1 MTSISQQPN
10 TPVQTSVSGP
20 QSVARKQSPSVPQ
33 GLISAAPAVGRFS
46 YAAAATK
53 SSVAP
58 NASVSSNMATAI
70 EGSMHLRSGN
80 GEAIAPVNGNVP
92 TIAAIPLL
100 EASAGM
106 NGNTTLPAPD
116 HNRTPSFTVTP
127 SGINGG
133 PLGGPPNKTI
143 NIQFG
148 STNVGGS
155 PAPDASPALADSSP
169 ANLGFAGS
177 VNPRNISPQPS
188 PSPIPQP
195 SISGGRPPSSLQNQ
209 SNGLVFGQS
218 GPETNDPSVNS
229 FQTLLHENRTLTVK
243 QRPLRG
249 MAPNSFVP
257 GGPLPPNLR
266 RESSQS
272 SHGDMSNHGAPGGA
286 ARGSFPMQAGRSAR
300 GGFQGQQYAQQMS
313 YSPQQNYRTQ
323 PNQRMPTF
331 QARPPPFPNSPN
343 LAARS
348 PALMNANPATPQVQ
362 QMQMVPGM
370 PSQQFGYHGH
380 QGYPQVNRHV
390 SSSTPPPIR
399 GKAGKGKGRGR
410 RASNFNNS
418 KRDWDRS
425 AAQRNEPT
433 PRLSDPAFLVSP
445 QQLPFDLSPQ
455 SGNFEKVLTGKKQAY
470 HVQFQHDPSL
480 QAMYQQQWM
489 QQSQQMQGYPPPASP
504 RTNYA
509 QGPGPQFM
517 QQQFSNQGQHL
528 QQAQP
533 MSRNPSQVS
542 ASERP
547 PSSLGQLPTPSI
559 PTVSGHP
566 HITSRATSSPAS
578 KPNFILPPKKSAAIA
593 IKNEDG
599 VVQPVT
605 KPSPAISARATPSPV
620 KAATPPVP
628 DSRSRSVSAAGAS
641 DARTDSMNE
650 KSGEEKRKAM
660 QDAVAKKIAEDAKLK
675 QDKEDAEKEA
685 LKEKDEAKV
694 MEKEAVQ
701 VEQEAEIMAEDPAP
715 ATVEAEVLE
724 ESGRQAPEAA
734 EPLTVEHEQEKAAVS
749 IETGEPEDEDEFEK
763 LARQLEAEEAARE
776 EVERQ
781 KEAAYQAKKQA
792 EREAQKQKEEDEE
805 AAYYA
810 NMKQAEREAEAAEE
824 ARQRK
829 KAEVLDGEDHNKT
842 LEALKVED
850 APTPLSNDSPAMQT
864 PIASGTA
871 TPVSD
876 GSMGPPVKSAAAGR
890 RAPPAALTLETSKQ
904 VEPPQPSAAMKALQF
919 ARFLEDPASIEY
931 PNAVASPNPALNKN
945 APADR
950 KFKYNKE
957 FLLQFQK
964 VFKEKPSL
972 DWDAKI
978 RDTIG
983 DGSDS
988 SARPVSARTPSTM
1001 SARST
1006 SNRPSV
1012 VQGYGGMGTFNAPP
1026 RAGPPNLPPGTTSVE
1041 RFALSNQGVGGQR
1054 AGPVQNNPFALGRP
1068 PGMPLVG
1075 QSMSR
1080 NSSSNT
1086 LAGQIPPSPRVGGSQ
1101 RGNTRVGSKRDKIS
1115 TKKVEEENKNMP
1127 LTAAMDVKPIQIS
1140 NSGWKPR
1147 SVGQTGGAGPA
1158 PDGHMPPDVVQRK
1171 VKGLLNKMTPE
1182 KFERIADQILEIAAQ
1197 SKNETDGRTLRQVIQ
1212 LTFEKAT
1219 DEAHWASTYALFC
1232 ERMLKF
1238 MSPDIKDEN
1247 IKDKHGNVVTGGAL
1261 FRKYLLNRCQ
1271 EEFERGWKVNMP
1283 PKPEG
1288 QTEEAAL
1295 LSEEYYIAAAAKR
1308 RGLGLVKF
1316 IGELYKLGML
1326 TERIMHECIKK
1337 LLELDENG
1345 PDESEVE
1352 SLVSL
1357 LNTVGL
1363 NLEQSERGPALM
1375 NVYFERIVSIMN
1387 HPDLPSRLKFKLL
1400 DVIDLRKQGW
1410 QSKNDDKGPKTLAE
1424 IHADAQRKRHEAEL
1438 ERLQQQASNR
1448 GGGGRIPM
1456 GRGDARNFSNG
1467 RGMPPPDY
1475 TSNNVGTDDLRR
1487 LGSRI
1492 TRNSSNPNGP
1502 TLGPSSFLSSGRTNS
1517 GRRGLGPGSILGRGD
1532 DSTTSSRTGTPPQ
1545 REKDKKEDGDKSS
1558 TNAFG

>member
-1 MTSISQQPN
+1 MTSTPQQAN
-10 TPVQTSVSGP
+10 TPVQTSISGA
-20 QSVARKQSPSVPQ
+20 QSASRKQSPSVPQ
-33 GLISAAPAVGRFS
+33 GPISTAPAVGRSS
-46 YAAAATK
+46 YAAATK
-53 SSVAP
+53 NFILP
-58 NASVSSNMATAI
+58 DASGSSNMATAI
-70 EGSMHLRSGN
+70 EGSMPSQHGT
-80 GEAIAPVNGNVP
+80 GEGLPSVNGNIP
-92 TIAAIPLL
+92 SIAAISSL
-100 EASAGM
+100 EASSGM
-106 NGNTTLPAPD
+106 NGNNSLSTSTVPD
-116 HNRTPSFTVTP
+116 HNRKPSFTVTP

-133 PLGGPPNKTI
+133 PPGGPSNKTI

-148 STNVGGS
+148 SANVGGS
-155 PAPDASPALADSSP
+155 PAPGASPALTNSSP
-169 ANLGFAGS
+169 GNLGVSGA
-177 VNPRNISPQPS
+177 VNPRIASPQVS

-209 SNGLVFGQS
+209 GNSLVFGQS
-218 GPETNDPSVNS
+218 GPEGNDP
-229 FQTLLHENRTLTVK
+229 NR
-243 QRPLRG
+243 QMRG
-249 MAPNSFVP
+249 MAPNSFAP
-257 GGPLPPNLR
+257 EGSHPPNVR

-272 SHGDMSNHGAPGGA
+272 SHGDMSNHGIPGGPG
-286 ARGSFPMQAGRSAR
+286 RGGFPMQAGRGGRS
-300 GGFQGQQYAQQMS
+300 GFQGQQYSQPMQ
-313 YSPQQNYRTQ
+313 YSPQQNYRGQ
-323 PNQRMPTF
+323 PNQRAIPHMPSF
-331 QARPPPFPNSPN
+331 QPRPQQYSNSPSM
-343 LAARS
+343 AARS
-348 PALMNANPATPQVQ
+348 PAMMTVNPATPQMPH
-362 QMQMVPGM
+362 MQMVPGM
-370 PSQQFGYHGH
+370 PGQQYGN
-380 QGYPQVNRHV
+380 QGYQ
-390 SSSTPPPIR
+390 
-399 GKAGKGKGRGR
+399 
-410 RASNFNNS
+410 
-418 KRDWDRS
+418 
-425 AAQRNEPT
+425 
-433 PRLSDPAFLVSP
+433 AFP
-445 QQLPFDLSPQ
+445 QQ
-455 SGNFEKVLTGKKQAY
+455 GHY
-470 HVQFQHDPSL
+470 VQLQPDPSL
-480 QAMYQQQWM
+480 QAMYHQQWM
-489 QQSQQMQGYPPPASP
+489 QQNPQIQGYPPPASP
-504 RTNYA
+504 RSNYV
-509 QGPGPQFM
+509 QGPGPQFI
-517 QQQFSNQGQHL
+517 QPPYSNQGQHP

-533 MSRNPSQVS
+533 MSRSSSQVS
-542 ASERP
+542 AAERP
-547 PSSLGQLPTPSI
+547 ASSLGQPHTPAM
-559 PTVSGHP
+559 PAVSGHS
-566 HITSRATSSPAS
+566 HIASRATSSPVPKA
-578 KPNFILPPKKSAAIA
+578 NFIVPPKKSAAIA

-605 KPSPAISARATPSPV
+605 KPPSATPARATPPPI

-628 DSRSRSVSAAGAS
+628 ESRSRSVSTVDAS
-641 DARTDSMNE
+641 HARTDSVNE
-650 KSGEEKRKAM
+650 KSDEEKKKAM
-660 QDAVAKKIAEDAKLK
+660 QDAVAKKIAEDKKLE
-675 QDKEDAEKEA
+675 QDKEDAEKKA
-685 LKEKDEAKV
+685 LKEKEEAEAR
-694 MEKEAVQ
+694 EKEVGQPEEKAETQAEFKGEQPAAV
-701 VEQEAEIMAEDPAP
+701 
-715 ATVEAEVLE
+715 ATEAEVTTDSDRHVPAVVE
-724 ESGRQAPEAA
+724 PTNNEDETEQKQAPLE
-734 EPLTVEHEQEKAAVS
+734 VEKPGEEDDEIEKM
-749 IETGEPEDEDEFEK
+749 IKEM
-763 LARQLEAEEAARE
+763 EAEAAARE
-776 EVERQ
+776 EEERQ
-781 KEAAYQAKKQA
+781 KEAVYQAKKQA
-792 EREAQKQKEEDEE
+792 EREAQKQKEAEEE

-810 NMKQAEREAEAAEE
+810 NMKQAEREAEEAEE

-829 KAEVLDGEDHNKT
+829 KAEIMEGEDPNKT
-842 LEALKVED
+842 LEALKAED
-850 APTPLSNDSPAMQT
+850 APSPSSQDSPAIQT
-864 PIASGTA
+864 PVESGAA

-876 GSMGPPVKSAAAGR
+876 ASMGPPKSIATNR
-890 RAPPAALTLETSKQ
+890 RDRPAALTLEISKQ
-904 VEPPQPSAAMKALQF
+904 VEPPQPSAAMKALRS
-919 ARFLEDPASIEY
+919 ARFLNDLAGIEY

-957 FLLQFQK
+957 FLLQFQN

-972 DWDAKI
+972 DWDVKI

-983 DGSDS
+983 DGGDT
-988 SARPVSARTPSTM
+988 SARPGSARTPGTM

-1012 VQGYGGMGTFNAPP
+1012 VQGFGGMGTFNAPP
-1026 RAGPPNLPPGTTSVE
+1026 RAGPANLPPGTTSAE
-1041 RFALSNQGVGGQR
+1041 RFALSNQGMGGQR
-1054 AGPVQNNPFALGRP
+1054 AGPMQNNPFTFGRP

-1075 QSMSR
+1075 PSMSR
-1080 NSSSNT
+1080 NSSSNA
-1086 LAGQIPPSPRVGGSQ
+1086 LAGQIPSSPRVGGSQ

-1127 LTAAMDVKPIQIS
+1127 LTAAMEVKPIQTS
-1140 NSGWKPR
+1140 SSGWKPR
-1147 SVGQTGGAGPA
+1147 SVGQAAGAGPA
-1158 PDGHMPPDVVQRK
+1158 PDGHMPPDVVQRR

-1219 DEAHWASTYALFC
+1219 DEAHWATTYALFC

-1400 DVIDLRKQGW
+1400 DVIDLRKHGW

-1424 IHADAQRKRHEAEL
+1424 IHADAQRKQQEAEL
-1438 ERLQQQASNR
+1438 ERLRQQASNR
-1448 GGGGRIPM
+1448 GGGGGAGGGRLPM
-1456 GRGDARNFSNG
+1456 GRGDARNFSGG

-1487 LGSRI
+1487 LGART

-1502 TLGPSSFLSSGRTNS
+1502 TLGPSNLFSSGRTNS
-1517 GRRGLGPGSILGRGD
+1517 NRRGLGPGSLLGRGE
-1532 DSTTSSRTGTPPQ
+1532 DSGTSSRTGTPPQ

-1558 TNAFG
+1558 TNAFSPLAALEGESANQAASPPSAPSSPPTTKLHPTLGRQRSKSPVKGNE